1 MSALVHTA
9 ALLTSGGSS
18 DSVLKLSV
26 FGDIGDGSLG
36 DEDQAGDRSS
46 VLQGDAADLDGV
58 EDAHLDHVAPLA
70 VGRVETLAGGQLGNL
85 VDHDSAL
92 KASVLGDGGD
102 RSGQSLLDDI
112 DANLLLGVVDL
123 DSIERRRSVHEG
135 DAAASDNALLDS
147 SAGCLQGVLDAVL
160 DLLELGLG
168 SSADLD
174 DGNATGEL
182 GSTASAQRK
191 PSGSE
196 MRRLDSIVK
205 ILSDF
210 K

>member
-9 ALLTSGGSS
+9 ALLTSGSSS
-18 DSVLKLSV
+18 DSILKLSV
-26 FGDIGDGSLG
+26 FRHIGDGGLG

-58 EDAHLDHVAPLA
+58 EDTHLDHVAPLA
-70 VGRVETLAGGQLGNL
+70 VGRVETLASRQLGNL

-92 KASVLGDGGD
+92 KASVLGDSGD
-102 RSGQSLLDDI
+102 RSGQSLLDDV
-112 DANLLLGVVDL
+112 DADLLLGVVDL

-135 DAAASDNALLDS
+135 DAATSDNAFLDS
-147 SAGCLQGVLDAVL
+147 SAGSLQGILNAVL

-182 GSTASAQRK
+182 GQALLELLTVVF
-191 PSGSE
+191 
-196 MRRLDSIVK
+196 SISPL
-205 ILSDF
+205 I
-210 K
+210 